1 MILPYLARLVC
12 LCLAAFFLLHAALG
26 LAVSLLTPW
35 AVRAAGR
42 MAPIHGAR
50 LLLGLRLF
58 PPALAIFVVA
68 GLCTPSYLYLEPRG
82 APEEIGVACMVA
94 ALAGIA
100 AWAFS
105 VARAS
110 RALVRSA
117 RHIGQCRER
126 SREIRLA
133 GERNTIWVI
142 ESSAPCAMLT
152 GVFRPR
158 IVVSSAVLAALPAEQ
173 VSAVIRHERAHGVY
187 RDNLSR
193 LLLLLA
199 PRLLPPAGGF
209 RKLEQAWARLS
220 EWAADDRAVAGST
233 RRSLSLAAALVRVAR
248 LGAAAPAPALVT
260 SLMADGA
267 DLSERVGRLLGPAH
281 RATPRRDREP
291 ILIASASLLLTGAL
305 IAMVAHPVTLHSAH
319 ECLEFLIR

>member
-42 MAPIHGAR
+42 MAPVHGAR

-58 PPALAIFVVA
+58 PPAFAVFVVA
-68 GLCTPSYLYLEPRG
+68 GLCTPSYLYLEPQG
-82 APEEIGVACMVA
+82 APEEMGAVCMVA
-94 ALAGIA
+94 ALAGLA
-100 AWAFS
+100 AWCFS
-105 VARAS
+105 VVRAARAM
-110 RALVRSA
+110 VRSA
-117 RHIGQCRER
+117 RHIRECRER
-126 SREIRLA
+126 SREIQLP
-133 GERNTIWVI
+133 GERHAGWVI
-142 ESSAPCAMLT
+142 ESAAPCVMLT

-158 IVVSSAVLAALPAEQ
+158 IVVSSAVLAALSAEEL
-173 VSAVIRHERAHGVY
+173 SAVIRHERAHRFH
-187 RDNLSR
+187 RDNLNR
-193 LLLLLA
+193 LLLWLA
-199 PRLLPPAGGF
+199 PGILPPASGF
-209 RKLEQAWARLS
+209 RKLEQAWARLA
-220 EWAADDRAVAGST
+220 EWAADDGAVAGNT

-248 LGAAAPAPALVT
+248 LGSAAPAPSLAT

-281 RATPRRDREP
+281 RATPRRHREP

-305 IAMVAHPVTLHSAH
+305 VAMAAHPATLHSAH
-319 ECLEFLIR
+319 ECLEFLIQ